1 MPSRRLNLTGET
13 KIHSLFGSPVEHS
26 LSPVIFNT
34 TFQKL
39 SLNRAYLPFNV
50 SKNQLRHAVQA
61 ALTLGFDGFN
71 VTMPHKTRILELVD
85 RLDDVAKKGGTVNTV
100 ARVGQRLVG
109 YSTDGEGALRAIKS
123 YGFEPD
129 DKNILVI
136 GAGGAAR
143 AVVQSVSAH
152 NNSIRILNRSLDRA
166 KRVAEDLDGRGRVSY
181 ARLTKKNLET
191 WIPDTNLL
199 VNATPVQTTK
209 ILAGLGVQPQ
219 SLRNIDWVF
228 DLAYDESSRPLPT
241 KHGQISPLEMLLQQA
256 ALSFEI
262 WLGTPAPLAFMRS
275 SLTDHLGRDWK

>member
-13 KIHSLFGSPVEHS
+13 KVHSLFGSPVEHS

-50 SKNQLRHAVQA
+50 SKNQLKHAVQA

-85 RLDDVAKKGGTVNTV
+85 RLDNVAKEAGTVNTV

-123 YGFEPD
+123 YGFEPE

-143 AVVQSVSAH
+143 AVVRSVSARH
-152 NNSIRILNRSLDRA
+152 NSIRILNRSLDRA

-199 VNATPVQTTK
+199 VNATPLQTTK
-209 ILAGLGVQPQ
+209 ILADLGVQPQ

-241 KHGQISPLEMLLQQA
+241 KQGRISPLEMLLQQA

-262 WLGTPAPLAFMRS
+262 WLQKPAPLALMRS